1 VAAAAGGLDPHS
13 IESLDSLLEEMISGQ
28 QERLRAL
35 AARIAPHLTE
45 EDLLQPHD
53 HAAVRNHPDFQFED
67 GVLSGYLAVRAAL
80 RASR

>member
-1 VAAAAGGLDPHS
+1 MAAAGEPVDPDAL
-13 IESLDSLLEEMISGQ
+13 IEQMISGQ
-28 QERLRAL
+28 QQRLRAL

-53 HAAVRNHPDFQFED
+53 HAQVRDHPDFQFED
-67 GVLSGYLAVRAAL
+67 GVLAGYLAVRAAL

>member
-1 VAAAAGGLDPHS
+1 MAAAGEPKDP
-13 IESLDSLLEEMISGQ
+13 DSLIEQMISGQ
-28 QERLRAL
+28 QQRLRAL

-53 HAAVRNHPDFQFED
+53 HAQVRDHPDFQFED
-67 GVLSGYLAVRAAL
+67 GVLAGYLAVRAVL

>member
-1 VAAAAGGLDPHS
+1 MAVAGEPKDP
-13 IESLDSLLEEMISGQ
+13 DSLIEQMISGQ
-28 QERLRAL
+28 QQRLRAL

-53 HAAVRNHPDFQFED
+53 HAQVRDHPDFQFED
-67 GVLSGYLAVRAAL
+67 GVLAGYLAVRAAL